1 MLDLINGLVCL
12 IRDLLESHPNQHCTT
27 DVIAKQSVPSDID
40 TLQDRSTAWLHG
52 ETAQSSTAGYTPVVQ
67 PMCRFELSRWLQHNP
82 CARYRT
88 QPGKVSP
95 CDAWESL

>member
-1 MLDLINGLVCL
+1 MVTPC
-12 IRDLLESHPNQHCTT
+12 
-27 DVIAKQSVPSDID
+27 SVKTYFWKARSDKCSSLTSAD
-40 TLQDRSTAWLHG
+40 ASTSMIFP
-52 ETAQSSTAGYTPVVQ
+52 AQSSTAGYTPVVQ